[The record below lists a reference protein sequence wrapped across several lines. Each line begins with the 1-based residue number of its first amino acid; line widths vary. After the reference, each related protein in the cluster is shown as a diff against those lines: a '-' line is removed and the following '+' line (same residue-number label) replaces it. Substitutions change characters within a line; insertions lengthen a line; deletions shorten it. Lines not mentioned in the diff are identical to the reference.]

1 MRAKRRQMHGRRR
14 RRSPLR
20 REYDF
25 TKTTRDFSPESLK
38 KKDLIGYKIA
48 DAVTPKTIV
57 DAIPLPVGKVAKA
70 AKAIYNYF
78 S

>member
-14 RRSPLR
+14 RRSPLKK
-20 REYDF
+20 EYTFD
-25 TKTTRDFSPESLK
+25 KTRDFSPEAT
-38 KKDLIGYKIA
+38 KDTVGAKIA
-48 DAVTPKTIV
+48 DAFTPKTIV
-57 DAIPLPVGKVAKA
+57 DAIPLPVGKAVKV

>member
-25 TKTTRDFSPESLK
+25 TKTTRDFSPEAT
-38 KKDLIGYKIA
+38 KDTIGSKIA
-48 DAVTPKTIV
+48 EAVTPKTIT
-57 DAIPLPVGKVAKA
+57 DAIPLPVAKIVKA
-70 AKAIYNYF
+70 GKAIYNYF

>member
-14 RRSPLR
+14 RRSPLKK
-20 REYDF
+20 EYDF
-25 TKTTRDFSPESLK
+25 TKTTRDFSPEAT
-38 KKDLIGYKIA
+38 KDTIGSKIA
-48 DAVTPKTIV
+48 EAVTPKNIV
-57 DAIPLPVGKVAKA
+57 DAIPLPVGKAVKA

>member
-14 RRSPLR
+14 RRSPLKK
-20 REYDF
+20 EYDF
-25 TKTTRDFSPESLK
+25 TKTTRDFSPEAT
-38 KKDLIGYKIA
+38 KDTVGAKIA
-48 DAVTPKTIV
+48 DAFTPKTIV
-57 DAIPLPVGKVAKA
+57 DAIPLPVGKAVKV